1 NPSLIG
7 VLIECDPSVKAII
20 LKYDR
25 LQNNEYI
32 VEDLEGDDR
41 YLVVKESQ
49 LASLKIRLAK
59 AWIFTANKRL
69 QELDGKLMQPEESE
83 SE

>member
-1 NPSLIG
+1 MPRAVKG

-20 LKYDR
+20 LKYDK

-41 YLVVKESQ
+41 YLVIKESQ

-59 AWIFTANKRL
+59 
-69 QELDGKLMQPEESE
+69 ELDGKLMQPEESE

>member
-1 NPSLIG
+1 MPRAVKG

-59 AWIFTANKRL
+59 AW
-69 QELDGKLMQPEESE
+69 ELDGKLMQPEESE